1 MTGEISNHLWQSTL
15 FAIAVG
21 LISVALRRNQARI
34 RYWLWFSASVK
45 FFVPF
50 TLLIT
55 FGSHL
60 EWAPTVQQITPPA
73 VSSAMGQISQ
83 PFSDF
88 SRMAEPTPP
97 STPGDAAQFTI
108 AVLALVWMSG
118 AMALALSRL
127 RLWRR
132 VRAVVRASTLRHVPG
147 IPSGVDVRSA
157 PGLME
162 PGVVGWWRP
171 VLLVPQGI
179 EDHLTPR
186 QLDAI
191 IAHELCHVRRRDNLT
206 STIHMV
212 VEAIFWFHPL
222 VWWIGARLIEERER
236 ACDEEVLRLH
246 GDPRIY
252 AEGILNVCRR
262 YAGAP
267 LVCVSG
273 VSGANL
279 RKRIEA
285 IMMNRL
291 GRRLN
296 VATKAALAAAAVTV
310 LTLPVVVGALSPAAD
325 RTVVVTASAEVQR
338 VVSEATER
346 FGVVTIRQNKGPA
359 AGGPVGGG
367 IGFRAGRFSAEN
379 ITLQQLI
386 TYAYELQA
394 FEIFGAPSWAAS
406 DRFDIAGT
414 MEPSPTGLSDQG
426 PRQRRLLRALLAE
439 RFELVVHEERR
450 DMPVYSLVL
459 ARPDR
464 RLGERLRPFEG
475 ECMETVPPEDLKA
488 PWLST
493 PDPGKGPGRGPSPC
507 MLFTGVGRL
516 SSSGTML
523 SALSS
528 TLARFPA
535 VSRRV
540 IDRTGLTG
548 RFEYDL
554 EWTPMVVPP
563 GAAAPDRPSSDTGP
577 TIFTALREQLGLR
590 LESTKETITVL
601 VIDSVNQPS
610 PN

>member
-1 MTGEISNHLWQSTL
+1 MTGDISNHLWQSTL
-15 FAIAVG
+15 FAVAAG
-21 LISVALRRNQARI
+21 LLTVALRRNQARV

-60 EWAPTVQQITPPA
+60 EWAPTAQQLTPPT

-88 SRMAEPTPP
+88 SFVAEPTAP
-97 STPGDAAQFTI
+97 STRSAARSF
-108 AVLALVWMSG
+108 AAAGLALLWISG
-118 AMALALSRL
+118 AMALALTRF

-132 VRAVVRASTLRHVPG
+132 VHAVVRASTPSYVPG
-147 IPSGVDVRSA
+147 IRSGVDVRSA

-171 VLLVPQGI
+171 VLLLPQGI

-186 QLDAI
+186 QLDAV

-206 STIHMV
+206 STIHMA
-212 VEAIFWFHPL
+212 VEAAFWFHPL

-236 ACDEEVLRLH
+236 ACDEEVLRLC
-246 GDPRIY
+246 GDPQIY
-252 AEGILNVCRR
+252 AEGILNVCKR
-262 YAGAP
+262 YVEAP

-279 RKRIEA
+279 TKRIEA
-285 IMMNRL
+285 IMMNRV

-296 VATKAALAAAAVTV
+296 VATKVALAAAAIAV
-310 LTLPVVVGALSPAAD
+310 LTLPVIAGALGPVAQV
-325 RTVVVTASAEVQR
+325 RGVVP
-338 VVSEATER
+338 EATER
-346 FGVVTIRQNKGPA
+346 FEVATIRQNKGPA
-359 AGGPVGGG
+359 VSGPVGSG
-367 IGFRAGRFSAEN
+367 IGFPPGRFSAEN

-394 FEIFGAPSWAAS
+394 FEIFDGPSWATS
-406 DRFDIAGT
+406 DRFDIAAT
-414 MEPSPTGLSDQG
+414 MQPAPTGSDPLG
-426 PRQRRLLRALLAE
+426 APSRNRRLLRALLAE
-439 RFELVVHEERR
+439 RFKLVVHEERR
-450 DMPVYSLVL
+450 EMPVYSLVL
-459 ARPDR
+459 ARPNR
-464 RLGERLRPFEG
+464 TLGERLRPFEG
-475 ECMETVPPEDLKA
+475 ECMEPGAVPDSPKTA
-488 PWLST
+488 PWLAPT
-493 PDPGKGPGRGPSPC
+493 PEPIKGPSPC

-516 SSSGTML
+516 SARGTML

-548 RFEYDL
+548 QFDFDL
-554 EWTPMVVPP
+554 EWTPLVTPP
-563 GAAAPDRPSSDTGP
+563 GVATPDRPSPETGP
-577 TIFTALREQLGLR
+577 TIFTALQEQLGLK
-590 LESTKETITVL
+590 LESTKEAVAVL

>member
-1 MTGEISNHLWQSTL
+1 MTGEISNHLWQSTM
-15 FAIAVG
+15 FAVAAG
-21 LISVALRRNQARI
+21 LLTVALRRNQARI

-50 TLLIT
+50 TLLIA
-55 FGSHL
+55 FGSRL
-60 EWAPTVQQITPPA
+60 EWAPTAQQITPPA
-73 VSSAMGQISQ
+73 VSSAIGQISQ

-88 SRMAEPTPP
+88 SLLAEPTAP
-97 STPGDAAQFTI
+97 STRGDAGSFTVAI
-108 AVLALVWMSG
+108 LALVWMSG
-118 AMALALSRL
+118 AMALALTRF

-132 VRAVVRASTLRHVPG
+132 VRAVVRASTRCSVPG
-147 IPSGVDVRSA
+147 IPAGVDVRSA

-162 PGVVGWWRP
+162 PGVVGWWHP

-186 QLDAI
+186 QLDAV

-212 VEAIFWFHPL
+212 VEAVFWFHPL
-222 VWWIGARLIEERER
+222 VWWIGARLMEERER
-236 ACDEEVLRLH
+236 ACDEEVLRLC

-262 YAGAP
+262 YAEAP

-285 IMMNRL
+285 IMMNRV

-296 VATKAALAAAAVTV
+296 LATKAALAAAAMTV
-310 LTLPVVVGALSPAAD
+310 LTLPVVVGAMSPVAQV
-325 RTVVVTASAEVQR
+325 RGIVP
-338 VVSEATER
+338 EATER
-346 FGVVTIRQNKGPA
+346 FEVATIRQNKGPA
-359 AGGPVGGG
+359 VSGPVGGG
-367 IGFRAGRFSAEN
+367 IGPRPSRFSAEN

-394 FEIFGAPSWAAS
+394 FEIFGGPSWATS
-406 DRFDIAGT
+406 DRFDIAAT
-414 MEPSPTGLSDQG
+414 MQPPPTRSDPRDG
-426 PRQRRLLRALLAE
+426 PPRNRRLLRALLAE
-439 RFELVVHEERR
+439 RFKLVVHEERR
-450 DMPVYSLVL
+450 EMPVYSLVM

-464 RLGERLRPFEG
+464 KFGERLRPFEG
-475 ECMETVPPEDLKA
+475 ECMEPGAVPDSLTA
-488 PWLST
+488 PWLAPT
-493 PDPGKGPGRGPSPC
+493 PDPGKGPRPC

-516 SSSGTML
+516 SASGTTL
-523 SALSS
+523 SNLAS

-548 RFEYDL
+548 QFDFDL
-554 EWTPMVVPP
+554 EWTPLVTPP
-563 GAAAPDRPSSDTGP
+563 GVVTPDRPSSETGP
-577 TIFTALREQLGLR
+577 TIFTALQKQLGLR
-590 LESTKETITVL
+590 LESTKETIAVL
-601 VIDSVNQPS
+601 VIDSVNPPS

>member
-1 MTGEISNHLWQSTL
+1 MTGEILNHVWQSTL
-15 FAIAVG
+15 FAVVAG
-21 LISVALRRNQARI
+21 LLAVALRRNQARI
-34 RYWLWFSASVK
+34 RYWLWFTASVK

-55 FGSHL
+55 FGSQL
-60 EWAPTVQQITPPA
+60 EWAPAAQQITPPA

-88 SRMAEPTPP
+88 SLVAEPTAP
-97 STPGDAAQFTI
+97 STRGDAGAFTVAI
-108 AVLALVWMSG
+108 PALVWMSG
-118 AMALALSRL
+118 AIALGLTRC

-132 VRAVVRASTLRHVPG
+132 VRAVVRASTRCDVPG
-147 IPSGVDVRSA
+147 IPSGLDVRSA

-186 QLDAI
+186 QLDAV

-212 VEAIFWFHPL
+212 VEAVFWFHPL

-236 ACDEEVLRLH
+236 ACDEEVLRLY

-252 AEGILNVCRR
+252 AEGILNVCKR
-262 YAGAP
+262 YVEAP

-285 IMMNRL
+285 IMMNRV

-296 VATKAALAAAAVTV
+296 VATKVALAAAAMTV
-310 LTLPVVVGALSPAAD
+310 LTLPVVVGAMSPVAQA
-325 RTVVVTASAEVQR
+325 RGVLP
-338 VVSEATER
+338 EATER
-346 FGVVTIRQNKGPA
+346 FEVATIRPNRGPA
-359 AGGPVGGG
+359 VGGPAGNG
-367 IGFRAGRFSAEN
+367 IGFRPGRFSAEN
-379 ITLQQLI
+379 ITLQQLL
-386 TYAYELQA
+386 TYAYELQV
-394 FEIFGAPSWAAS
+394 FEIFGGPSWATS
-406 DRFDIAGT
+406 DRFDIAAT
-414 MEPSPTGLSDQG
+414 MQPPPTGSD
-426 PRQRRLLRALLAE
+426 PLEAPSRNRRLLRALLAE
-439 RFELVVHEERR
+439 RFKLVVHEERR
-450 DMPVYSLVL
+450 EMPVYLLVL

-464 RLGERLRPFEG
+464 TLGERLRPFEG
-475 ECMETVPPEDLKA
+475 ECKEIGAEPPSTA
-488 PWLST
+488 PWLAPT
-493 PDPGKGPGRGPSPC
+493 PDPGNGPRPC

-516 SSSGTML
+516 SAHGNTL
-523 SALSS
+523 SDLAR

-548 RFEYDL
+548 QFDFDL
-554 EWTPMVVPP
+554 EWTPLVTPP
-563 GAAAPDRPSSDTGP
+563 GVATPDRPSPETGP
-577 TIFTALREQLGLR
+577 TIFTALQEQLGLK
-590 LESTKETITVL
+590 LESTKEAAAVL
-601 VIDSVNQPS
+601 VIGSVNQPS